1 MSKVTCKICRRLGF
15 SVCGREKCAFKRKPY
30 PPGIHGR
37 VGSKPGGR
45 RSNVSEYGAQLKEKQ
60 KVKFLY
66 GLRERQFKNL
76 ILKAIKAK
84 GAETKARIIQLLE
97 TRLDNAVFRSGFA
110 SSRNKARQ
118 LVSHGHINVN
128 GRKATI
134 PSYQLRIGQTFAV
147 RPQSLGR
154 GAFRDLDLY
163 LKKYQVPDW
172 LNLDKDKKES
182 RLADMPDAQKIDVG
196 ASLNAVI
203 EFYSR

>member
-1 MSKVTCKICRRLGF
+1 MGF

-37 VGSKPGGR
+37 VGSAARGR
-45 RSNVSEYGAQLKEKQ
+45 RSNISEYGVQLKEKQ

-76 ILKAIKAK
+76 ILNAVKTK
-84 GAETKARIIQLLE
+84 GAETKGRIIELLE
-97 TRLDNAVFRSGFA
+97 TRLANAVFRSGFA

-118 LVSHGHINVN
+118 LVSHGHINVD
-128 GRKATI
+128 GRKVTI
-134 PSYQLRIGQTFAV
+134 PSYQLKIGQTLAI

-154 GAFRDLDLY
+154 GVFRDLDLY
-163 LKKYQVPDW
+163 LKKYQVSDW

-182 RLADMPDAQKIDVG
+182 RVIGKPDAQKIDVG
-196 ASLNAVI
+196 ANLNAVI